1 MTFELIMASVVTLGL
16 LGYMTAVLLRPEK
29 F

>member
-1 MTFELIMASVVTLGL
+1 MTPELILASVVTLGL
-16 LGYMTAVLLRPEK
+16 LAYITAVLLRPEK

>member
-1 MTFELIMASVVTLGL
+1 MTPELIMAGGVTLGL
-16 LGYMTAVLLRPEK
+16 LVYVTAVLLRPEK

>member
-1 MTFELIMASVVTLGL
+1 MIVDYGLASVVTLGL
-16 LGYMTAVLLRPEK
+16 LIYLVYALIRPEK

>member
-1 MTFELIMASVVTLGL
+1 MTFELIMASVVTFGL
-16 LGYMTAVLLRPEK
+16 LVYMTAVLLRPEK

>member
-1 MTFELIMASVVTLGL
+1 MASVVTLGL
-16 LGYMTAVLLRPEK
+16 LAYITAVLLRPEK

>member
-16 LGYMTAVLLRPEK
+16 LAYMTAVLLRPEK

>member
-16 LGYMTAVLLRPEK
+16 LAYITAVLLRPEK

>member
-1 MTFELIMASVVTLGL
+1 MTFELIMASVVTLAL
-16 LGYMTAVLLRPEK
+16 LVYMTAVLLRPEK

>member
-1 MTFELIMASVVTLGL
+1 MTPELIMASVVTLGL
-16 LGYMTAVLLRPEK
+16 LAYMTAVLLRPEK

>member
-1 MTFELIMASVVTLGL
+1 MIVDYGLAAAVALGL
-16 LGYMTAVLLRPEK
+16 LVYLVYALIRPEK

>member
-1 MTFELIMASVVTLGL
+1 MTFELIMAGAVTCGL
-16 LGYMTAVLLRPEK
+16 LAYMTAVLLRPEK

>member
-1 MTFELIMASVVTLGL
+1 MASVVTCGL
-16 LGYMTAVLLRPEK
+16 LAYMTAVLLRPEK